1 MTVAEGDLSFYF
13 FFFKEH
19 FLGCNESKSFWL
31 RRLHVHKLLSQQ
43 AGHGQNLPSTAAL
56 YFPEYNKPVGL
67 SLILPANGTV
77 LSPARIPLV
86 S

>member
-1 MTVAEGDLSFYF
+1 MTVADGDLIFKI
-13 FFFKEH
+13 FFKEH
-19 FLGCNESKSFWL
+19 FLGWNESKSFWL
-31 RRLHVHKLLSQQ
+31 RRMHGHELLFQQ

-56 YFPEYNKPVGL
+56 YFPEYKKKSVRL

-77 LSPARIPLV
+77 LSPARIPPV